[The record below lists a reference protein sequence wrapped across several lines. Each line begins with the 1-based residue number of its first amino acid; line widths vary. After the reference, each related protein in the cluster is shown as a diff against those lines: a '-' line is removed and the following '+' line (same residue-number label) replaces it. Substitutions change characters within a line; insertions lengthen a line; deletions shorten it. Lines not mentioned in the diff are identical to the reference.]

1 MSKKIIQ
8 EMELQS
14 LKNRFDLIGDDPQ
27 FLRALSVAEQVAATD
42 MSVLV
47 MGESGVGK
55 ESIPQII
62 HSNSPR
68 KHHKYIAVNCGAIPE
83 GTMESELFGHIKGSF
98 TGANENRKGYFEV
111 ADGGTIFLDEVGEL
125 SAESQKRLLRVLE
138 SGDFYKVGSST
149 VQKTDV
155 RVIAATNVDLMEA
168 IRQKKFR
175 EDLYYRLNQIP
186 ITLPPL
192 RERRGDIPLL
202 FRKFAVDCADR
213 YNMPPV
219 SLTREAQAVLMSY
232 RWPGNIRQL
241 KNIVE
246 QITVLET
253 SRLID
258 ADTLKSYLPQQNED
272 LHPVVS
278 VPGQEGGFISDKEV
292 IYKMIYSLKQE
303 VDAIKQKISAGA
315 LPQPPQNIQVTPG
328 DQPSAPA
335 TPNVI
340 VVEQTPEEEPKNLS
354 IESLY
359 KERIQEVLTKY
370 PRNRKAASE
379 ELGISERTL
388 YRKIKEYGID
398 LKKKKNK

>member
-1 MSKKIIQ
+1 
-8 EMELQS
+8 MELQS

-27 FLRALSVAEQVAATD
+27 FNRALEVAETVASTD

-47 MGESGVGK
+47 SGESGVGK

-62 HSNSPR
+62 HNSSPR
-68 KHHKYIAVNCGAIPE
+68 KHGKYIAVNCGAIPE

-138 SGDFYKVGSST
+138 SGEFYKVGSST

-155 RVIAATNVDLMEA
+155 RVIAATNVNLQEA

-186 ITLPPL
+186 IYLPPL
-192 RERRGDIPLL
+192 RERKGDIFLL

-219 SLTREAQAVLMSY
+219 VLTREAQAVLLSY

-246 QITVLET
+246 QITILEPQ
-253 SRLID
+253 RQID
-258 ADTLKSYLPQQNED
+258 AASLKKYLPFQDED
-272 LHPVVS
+272 LHPVITGANVRD
-278 VPGQEGGFISDKEV
+278 GGFMDDKEM
-292 IYKMIYSLKQE
+292 ILKMIYALKQE
-303 VDAIKQKISAGA
+303 VEAIKQKISAGA
-315 LPQPPQNIQVTPG
+315 LPVSADGPEHQSSSGKIIDVTPTDNS
-328 DQPSAPA
+328 DQISAEAPS
-335 TPNVI
+335 
-340 VVEQTPEEEPKNLS
+340 EDLS
-354 IESLY
+354 ISSLY
-359 KERIQEVLTKY
+359 EERIREVLRKF
-370 PRNRKAASE
+370 PRNRKAAAA

-388 YRKIKEYGID
+388 YRKIKDFGIEV
-398 LKKKKNK
+398 KKKKI